1 MRITKVNAI
10 LWLCVPVAISL
21 LFFIMSALDIGKLLD
36 IEPFYPGMATS
47 ILIYFYLKISS
58 ESKKLIN
65 H

>member
-1 MRITKVNAI
+1 
-10 LWLCVPVAISL
+10 
-21 LFFIMSALDIGKLLD
+21 MSALDIGKLLN

-47 ILIYFYLKISS
+47 ILIYFYLKINS